1 MQRKHWVAVTLLL
14 ALIGAA
20 MVWAFMPAPIPVEVS
35 AVRQGLFEQTIDEDG
50 KTRVRERYVISAP
63 LAGRLA
69 RITLD
74 PGDVVQAGKPVATIA
89 PSVPALLDARTVRE
103 LEERFGAAEAAY
115 AQSKAEEVRAS
126 AALEQAQAD
135 AARQSTLQADGFVSP
150 AAREQTQLA
159 VRLATQAQAAARSAL
174 DAAGHN
180 MAQARAALARVRINP
195 LGPMDRDHRTRAQ
208 VLPVIAPISG
218 HVLRVVQE
226 SEAVVAMGAP
236 LLEVAQTEDL
246 EVVVDVLSTEALRI
260 APGMPVRL
268 DAGPELHFDGV
279 VRRVEPGAYTKV
291 SALGVE
297 EQRVNVIID
306 LVTKERPVSKLGDG
320 YRVDAYIITA
330 ARADA
335 VLVPV
340 AALFRHEGQWAVFA
354 VQGRHAQL
362 RPVKVGGRNTADAWI
377 EEGLS
382 PGETVVVYPGDL
394 LADGKRIKVLRRA
407 S

>member
-1 MQRKHWVAVTLLL
+1 MQRRHIFYLVLTIVLIVA
-14 ALIGAA
+14 AL
-20 MVWAFMPAPIPVEVS
+20 VWAFLPAPIAVEVS

-50 KTRVRERYVISAP
+50 KTRVRERYVMSAP

-135 AARQSTLQADGFVSP
+135 AARQSKLQADGFVSP

-180 MAQARAALARVRINP
+180 MAQARAALARVRID
-195 LGPMDRDHRTRAQ
+195 PMDRDHRTRTQA
-208 VLPVIAPISG
+208 LPVIAPISG

-236 LLEVAQTEDL
+236 LLEVAQTADL

-260 APGMPVRL
+260 TSGMPVRL
-268 DAGPELHFDGV
+268 DAGPTLRLDGV
-279 VRRVEPGAYTKV
+279 VRRVEPGAFTKV

-306 LVTKERPVSKLGDG
+306 LVAKDEPAPKLGDG
-320 YRVDAYIITA
+320 YRVDARIITT

-340 AALFRHEGQWAVFA
+340 AALFRHEGQWAVFV
-354 VQGRHAQL
+354 VQERRVQL
-362 RPVKVGGRNTADAWI
+362 RLVKVGGRNTTEAQV
-377 EEGLS
+377 EEGLV

-394 LADGKRIKVLRRA
+394 LADGKRIKVLRQ
-407 S
+407 SQ